1 MFLQL
6 GRTEMLSDE
15 IQCYQLTAISANVL
29 GSVFVD
35 AFHYILL
42 HILILLYV
50 SNGHSIL
57 SL

>member
-6 GRTEMLSDE
+6 GQTEMLSDE
-15 IQCYQLTAISANVL
+15 IQRYQLTAISGNLL
-29 GSVFVD
+29 GSIGVD

-50 SNGHSIL
+50 SYGHSIL